1 MLRLRALLTLAVL
14 APMTRLAAAQPVD
27 PYAPAKPAK
36 PVAGPPRAAPPVAA
50 PNPVGPDAPQD
61 PYSGAPIAG
70 PQDPMLT
77 ERVAAA
83 LVTRAQEL
91 LDSLDPKVLLD
102 AKQLAV
108 ESLVQSPK
116 GAASDH
122 ARKIIH
128 QVNQQLGI
136 PEDAPRPVVE
146 QAPPKDD
153 VDPAP
158 IQDPTAATAPIG
170 TPPEGGLSN
179 ARLAASVHG
188 GLYAGLLGATIG
200 SFFSD
205 DTPAKGAVPVGL
217 ATGIAGALALPR
229 LTDRLG
235 WDEAQIRTVGAA
247 TVWGGAIGGLFGDIA
262 NTDSTSAREV
272 LVAASVGATLAG
284 AGGYAF
290 SRSVSLTRGDVA
302 LVDTLAGIG
311 AAGGLTLGMVMQ
323 PAQTEAYS
331 LNAALGIAGG
341 VVVGVVMA
349 PRTNTTPRRMLRV
362 GGLSAAGGALP
373 FLLYAAIRDDGSN
386 ADERLTGALST
397 VGLVA
402 GALLGFRLTR
412 GMDDGLDTI
421 DGKRKAAPDDAP
433 VALVGRSSAGTWGI
447 GGLGI
452 APLSRALAPQHGM
465 AVQLVGATF

>member
-1 MLRLRALLTLAVL
+1 MLRLRAVLTLAVL
-14 APMTRLAAAQPVD
+14 VPLTHAAAAQPVD
-27 PYAPAKPAK
+27 PYAKA
-36 PVAGPPRAAPPVAA
+36 PVAGPPAPKPPVAPA
-50 PNPVGPDAPQD
+50 TPAGPAGPAADAPQD
-61 PYSGAPIAG
+61 PYNGPPLAG
-70 PQDPMLT
+70 PQDPMLA

-91 LDSLDPKVLLD
+91 LDSLDPKVFLD

-108 ESLVQSPK
+108 EALVQSPR
-116 GAASDH
+116 GASSDH

-136 PEDAPRPVVE
+136 PEDAPRPE
-146 QAPPKDD
+146 PAKPAED
-153 VDPAP
+153 VDLAP
-158 IQDPTAATAPIG
+158 IHDPTVDAAPVG
-170 TPPEGGLSN
+170 TPPEGGRSTT
-179 ARLAASVHG
+179 RIAASVHG

-217 ATGIAGALALPR
+217 AAGIAGALALPK

-311 AAGGLTLGMVMQ
+311 AVGGLTLGMVMQ
-323 PAQTEAYS
+323 PVETEAYS
-331 LNAALGIAGG
+331 LNSALGIAGG

-349 PRTNTTPRRMLRV
+349 PRTSTTPRRMLRV
-362 GGLSAAGGALP
+362 AGLSAAGGAVP
-373 FLLYAAIRDDGSN
+373 FLLYAAIRDDGTN

-412 GMDDGLDTI
+412 GMDDGLDTL
-421 DGKRKAAPDDAP
+421 DGKRKAEPDDAP
-433 VALVGRSSAGTWGI
+433 VALVGRSSAGKWGI

-465 AVQLVGATF
+465 AVQLLGATF